1 MVELTKL
8 LFTKLISVIRLAKVF
23 SLTRF
28 KFSHPCTIKDLSG
41 MVDWSNL
48 VHYTHMSEIN
58 DGDFPEYP
66 RL

>member
-8 LFTKLISVIRLAKVF
+8 LFTKLILVIRLAKVF

-48 VHYTHMSEIN
+48 VHHTHMSEIN